1 MTKQSFEYTGSNV
14 YDIDNV
20 VISNNNIAI
29 FDQLTGVGGV
39 DYMPFNGST
48 ITVKAGD
55 SSGSFQEL
63 SPTLNNKLYYYVS
76 DVLYGPSDKDIIKAD
91 SIEIPVIYTGG
102 EFVGTFVFSN
112 PNDFP
117 YLYLFWDYNDT
128 IDGST
133 NISYIGTTDE
143 RIINWTI
150 GNGIGVAGINYN
162 SIDTPT
168 RFQVNW
174 NGTVVADSGYVGLNS
189 LTNYN
194 DLIAAG
200 VDPEDINLVFPYDG
214 LVNNGNGA
222 LRFKKNDMLVD
233 KAEIIVSSPISTST
247 WIINK
252 VDPYLTPFYI
262 DITDGDINSVCSQCP
277 TTLYYH
283 NGFNLTP
290 ESGDIIYN
298 DSYGSTTYNGNDA
311 YHMIDITTCT
321 IPSPLN
327 KMYVLVDQVGSVRT
341 IDNCNCGDT
350 AVPIIT
356 QGDIYITVNEEI
368 NIPMASLGNPT

>member
-1 MTKQSFEYTGSNV
+1 MTKQSFEYTGSDV
-14 YDIDNV
+14 YEIDNV

-39 DYMPFNGST
+39 DYMPYNGST
-48 ITVKAGD
+48 VTVKAGD
-55 SSGSFQEL
+55 TTGTFQEL

-76 DVLYGPSDKDIIKAD
+76 DVLYSPEDKDIIKAD
-91 SIEIPVIYTGG
+91 SIEIPVIYSSG
-102 EFVGTFVFSN
+102 EFTGTFVFSN

-150 GNGIGVAGINYN
+150 GASIGVAGINYN
-162 SIDTPT
+162 SIDAPT
-168 RFQVNW
+168 RFQVKW
-174 NGTVVADSGYVGLNS
+174 NGSIVADSGYVGLNS
-189 LTNYN
+189 LSNYN

-200 VDPEDINLVFPYDG
+200 VSPDDIKLVFPYDG

-222 LRFKKNDMLVD
+222 LRFKKNDVSID
-233 KAEIIVSSPISTST
+233 TAEIIVSSPISPST

-252 VDPYLTPFYI
+252 VEPFLTPFYI
-262 DITDGDINSVCSQCP
+262 DTTDGDLTNVCSQCP
-277 TTLYYH
+277 TTTLWH
-283 NGFNLTP
+283 DGFNLTP
-290 ESGDIIYN
+290 QFGDIIYN
-298 DSYGSTTYNGNDA
+298 DISGSIKYNGNDA
-311 YHMIDITTCT
+311 YHMIDIVMCA
-321 IPSPLN
+321 IPSPIDKL
-327 KMYVLVDQVGSVRT
+327 YVLVDQDGVVNL
-341 IDNCNCGDT
+341 IDTCNCPET

-356 QGDIYITVNEEI
+356 QGDIYITVNEDI
-368 NIPMASLGNPT
+368 RYLLHL